1 MLKKKNVAVRIGMAL
16 LATLSGCQEKTPQA
30 VFVKSVQVVEPVPLA
45 ARQTK
50 VYSGIV
56 QEAHEISL
64 GFKTA
69 GQIRQ
74 ILVKEG
80 DFVREGQLLA
90 CLDDA
95 DYRLGLE
102 ALQIQYDQV
111 KDEVERLKRLYEGKS
126 VSGNDYF
133 KAVAGLEQLEVQL
146 QANRNKVEYT
156 CLYAPVDAY
165 VQSVSFSPA
174 EMVDAGTPVFNLID
188 MDGMQVVVNIPGE
201 LYREGDRIGQ
211 VSCRSPFLSGSIP
224 LEMRGTSPKADNN
237 QLYKMVFAL
246 PAGTD
251 SLTAGM
257 NVDVDIVLEGAESS
271 SLTLPV
277 HCLLEERGRTCVFVL
292 QEDGTVKKT
301 PVKAEHLDGQG
312 QAIVSEGLKTGAK
325 VVSAGL
331 HSLRDGEKVK
341 VVPAPSKT
349 NVGGL
354 L

>member
-1 MLKKKNVAVRIGMAL
+1 MLKRKNVAILMGMAL
-16 LATLSGCQEKTPQA
+16 LATLSGCQEKAPQA

-56 QEAHEISL
+56 QEAHEVSL

-90 CLDDA
+90 CLDEA

-111 KDEVERLKRLYEGKS
+111 KDEVERLRHLYEGKS

-146 QANRNKVEYT
+146 QVNRNKVEYT
-156 CLYAPVDAY
+156 RLYAPVDAY

-174 EMVDAGTPVFNLID
+174 EMVDAGTPVFTLID
-188 MDGMQVVVNIPGE
+188 VEGMQVVVNIPVE
-201 LYREGDRIGQ
+201 LYRERSRIGQ

-224 LEMRGTSPKADNN
+224 LELQGIRPKADNN
-237 QLYKMVFAL
+237 QLYKMIFSL

-251 SLTAGM
+251 DVTAGM
-257 NVDVDIVLEGAESS
+257 NVDVDLVLEGEENSA
-271 SLTLPV
+271 LTLPV
-277 HCLLEERGRTCVFVL
+277 HCLLEER
-292 QEDGTVKKT
+292 
-301 PVKAEHLDGQG
+301 
-312 QAIVSEGLKTGAK
+312 
-325 VVSAGL
+325 
-331 HSLRDGEKVK
+331 
-341 VVPAPSKT
+341 APDDD
-349 NVGGL
+349 
-354 L
+354 